1 MPDQADES
9 TPIVPAI
16 VENRGR
22 FQPGNKAAVGRQ
34 SRQQRLR
41 NAIFAAVTFE
51 DIKAIT
57 EGLVTQA
64 KAGDLDAVKVLLG
77 FIGKGAGGP
86 AGPLVAIQNNTG
98 TGGTPVVTARPSAAD
113 VVARLRAE
121 REHMENSAGPSGAL
135 LPGNRTH

>member
-1 MPDQADES
+1 MPDQVRDSDES

-41 NAIFAAVTFE
+41 NAIFAAVSFE
-51 DIKAIT
+51 DIKTIT

-64 KAGDLDAVKVLLG
+64 KAGDLDAVKLLLG

-98 TGGTPVVTARPSAAD
+98 TGGTPSDEKPVNFAAI
-113 VVARLRAE
+113 VERLRQT
-121 REHMENSAGPSGAL
+121 RG
-135 LPGNRTH
+135 TT